1 MRTPTLAVRTV
12 QLDAIRD
19 NDEWWSNYEQINLTV
34 INRNIPSKIEFSL
47 TAAFV

>member
-34 INRNIPSKIEFSL
+34 INRILNEIEFSM